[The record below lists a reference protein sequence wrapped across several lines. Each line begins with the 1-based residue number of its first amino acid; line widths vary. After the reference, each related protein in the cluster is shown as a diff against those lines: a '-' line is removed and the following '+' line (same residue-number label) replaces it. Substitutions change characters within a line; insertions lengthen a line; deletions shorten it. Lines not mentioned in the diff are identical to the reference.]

1 MGCCENYKNLLGY
14 QNKASSSSSSSLMKL
29 KETNLSGGKK
39 TSSPI
44 LIDNVL
50 KTLLRAKT
58 PQLTLKKPK
67 KLKVLDKINEEES
80 EYVESSM
87 NRQKMMSKEKILDL
101 RNSIKKDKSKTN
113 NIKIEN
119 IKILRK
125 NRSHPK
131 FKTKLN
137 EEMFIKKLN
146 EYKNNKSKRNLY
158 ISSLSY
164 LSQLKESKSER
175 LLGSLYEK
183 SGGDSSFKESIN
195 KINKEKKNKIIN
207 RNKINLN
214 YNMFSKSKD
223 KSTVIEYYEEEINKN
238 SLQHHIP
245 KSIPNIFFKPNMMED
260 DDDKNLVFA

>member
-29 KETNLSGGKK
+29 KETNLAGGKK

-44 LIDNVL
+44 SIDNVL
-50 KTLLRAKT
+50 KTLLRTKT
-58 PQLTLKKPK
+58 PQLTLKRPK
-67 KLKVLDKINEEES
+67 KLKMLDKIKEEES
-80 EYVESSM
+80 EYIESSM
-87 NRQKMMSKEKILDL
+87 NYQKMMSKEKINNF
-101 RNSIKKDKSKTN
+101 RSSKKKDMSKTN

-146 EYKNNKSKRNLY
+146 EYKKNKSRRNLY
-158 ISSLSY
+158 INSLSY

-175 LLGSLYEK
+175 LLGSFYEK
-183 SGGDSSFKESIN
+183 TGGDSSFKESIN
-195 KINKEKKNKIIN
+195 KINKEKKNKTII
-207 RNKINLN
+207 RNNININ
-214 YNMFSKSKD
+214 YNMQSKNKD
-223 KSTVIEYYEEEINKN
+223 KGTFTQYYEEEINKN
-238 SLQHHIP
+238 SLQHHLP
-245 KSIPNIFFKPNMMED
+245 KSIPNLFFKPNIME

>member
-80 EYVESSM
+80 EYIESSM

-119 IKILRK
+119 IKILR
-125 NRSHPK
+125 N
-131 FKTKLN
+131 N
-137 EEMFIKKLN
+137 
-146 EYKNNKSKRNLY
+146 KNNTS
-158 ISSLSY
+158 
-164 LSQLKESKSER
+164 
-175 LLGSLYEK
+175 
-183 SGGDSSFKESIN
+183 
-195 KINKEKKNKIIN
+195 
-207 RNKINLN
+207 
-214 YNMFSKSKD
+214 
-223 KSTVIEYYEEEINKN
+223 
-238 SLQHHIP
+238 
-245 KSIPNIFFKPNMMED
+245 
-260 DDDKNLVFA
+260 

>member
-80 EYVESSM
+80 EYIESSM

-119 IKILRK
+119 K
-125 NRSHPK
+125 
-131 FKTKLN
+131 
-137 EEMFIKKLN
+137 
-146 EYKNNKSKRNLY
+146 
-158 ISSLSY
+158 
-164 LSQLKESKSER
+164 
-175 LLGSLYEK
+175 
-183 SGGDSSFKESIN
+183 
-195 KINKEKKNKIIN
+195 
-207 RNKINLN
+207 
-214 YNMFSKSKD
+214 
-223 KSTVIEYYEEEINKN
+223 
-238 SLQHHIP
+238 
-245 KSIPNIFFKPNMMED
+245 
-260 DDDKNLVFA
+260 

>member
-1 MGCCENYKNLLGY
+1 
-14 QNKASSSSSSSLMKL
+14 
-29 KETNLSGGKK
+29 
-39 TSSPI
+39 
-44 LIDNVL
+44 
-50 KTLLRAKT
+50 
-58 PQLTLKKPK
+58 
-67 KLKVLDKINEEES
+67 
-80 EYVESSM
+80 
-87 NRQKMMSKEKILDL
+87 
-101 RNSIKKDKSKTN
+101 
-113 NIKIEN
+113 
-119 IKILRK
+119 
-125 NRSHPK
+125 
-131 FKTKLN
+131 
-137 EEMFIKKLN
+137 MFIKKLN

-214 YNMFSKSKD
+214 YNMLSKSKD